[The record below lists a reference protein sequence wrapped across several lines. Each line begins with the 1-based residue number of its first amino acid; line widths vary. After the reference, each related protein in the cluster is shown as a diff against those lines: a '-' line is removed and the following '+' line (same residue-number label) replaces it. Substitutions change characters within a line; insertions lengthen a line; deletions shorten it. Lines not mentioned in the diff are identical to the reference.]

1 MRYVMCFLLM
11 NRCNNV
17 EGDGVELYDIKSEFK
32 GCLFMNL
39 CVGKRTLSRGER
51 LLLTGLHWL
60 VLIAS
65 AALVAWITRDTLQ
78 GNVFILSRN
87 YMRFQFGVCLLFQ
100 LDILVEW
107 CYAPKK
113 WNYICKHL
121 FFILISIPYLNLVG
135 MAGIHPSSTVSYFLC
150 FLPMV
155 RAAFV
160 LAMITGALTESRAM
174 STFYVYLIWV
184 SVSLFFVSLMFYE
197 GEHYINPQVDTFWT
211 AFWWACMSM
220 STAGCYVT
228 PVTVTGT
235 VLEVFL
241 SAEGMM
247 LIPVF
252 TVYITKVVLGTSKQ
266 NVADKS

>member
-11 NRCNNV
+11 NRCNKV

-100 LDILVEW
+100 LDILVL
-107 CYAPKK
+107 CTKK
-113 WNYICKHL
+113 MEL
-121 FFILISIPYLNLVG
+121 YLQ
-135 MAGIHPSSTVSYFLC
+135 
-150 FLPMV
+150 
-155 RAAFV
+155 AFV
-160 LAMITGALTESRAM
+160 FHT
-174 STFYVYLIWV
+174 YKH
-184 SVSLFFVSLMFYE
+184 SVSQSCRDGRYPPVIDSFLF
-197 GEHYINPQVDTFWT
+197 
-211 AFWWACMSM
+211 
-220 STAGCYVT
+220 
-228 PVTVTGT
+228 
-235 VLEVFL
+235 
-241 SAEGMM
+241 
-247 LIPVF
+247 PVF
-252 TVYITKVVLGTSKQ
+252 SAYGQSSFCACDDYGR
-266 NVADKS
+266 AD